1 MDAALP
7 LRIDWTLVTPWCP
20 PALGL
25 HLDGLI
31 GFAMLEEAE
40 AKNRSFTSYDELLAE
55 LPFAR
60 HESLAGWCW
69 KASLVRPAAVLGSER
84 RYSTAKTSTAA
95 LAARTANGQIVGRP
109 LTAIDTVRGPF
120 KNDEIWYTLEH
131 VEQCSAWC
139 VGDPDRIVSLLDY
152 ITHLG
157 KRGRLDHGRIDMDQT
172 HVVEDATALTRWQER
187 QMPEP
192 LHGYVPIVG
201 RLQPPYWQGEGAG
214 IVWRPES

>member
-1 MDAALP
+1 MDALP

-40 AKNRSFTSYDELLAE
+40 AQNQSFTSYDELLAE

-95 LAARTANGQIVGRP
+95 L
-109 LTAIDTVRGPF
+109 
-120 KNDEIWYTLEH
+120 
-131 VEQCSAWC
+131 
-139 VGDPDRIVSLLDY
+139 
-152 ITHLG
+152 
-157 KRGRLDHGRIDMDQT
+157 
-172 HVVEDATALTRWQER
+172 
-187 QMPEP
+187 
-192 LHGYVPIVG
+192 
-201 RLQPPYWQGEGAG
+201 
-214 IVWRPES
+214 